1 MANQSGAIQGQAA
14 AGLAPAEKR
23 EDLVRVLRLVEY
35 VGPRSAVEAQVARS
49 IQGEKRFPQTNVIGS
64 ANIGGAYGLPRQR
77 LYPSPY
83 KSNSGWAPE
92 VLTIRA
98 TTLGTFPDILEAAV
112 LVQALEG
119 KPSEKDLR
127 IMELEKE
134 LEDLKQPVTPPWA
147 NQALSARQ
155 AQTQA
160 LQNAQHASML
170 GAGIAGRQI
179 EQYIEDALS
188 VIPAP
193 PPIPDSLQQPPDPS
207 FVDKLKGKLG
217 L

>member
-1 MANQSGAIQGQAA
+1 MASQGGAIQGQAA
-14 AGLAPAEKR
+14 ASPASVEKR

-35 VGPRSAVEAQVARS
+35 VGPRLAVEAQVARS
-49 IQGEKRFPQTNVIGS
+49 IQGEKKFPQTNVTGS
-64 ANIGGAYGLPRQR
+64 VNIGGAYGMPGQN
-77 LYPSPY
+77 LYPSSY
-83 KSNSGWAPE
+83 KSNSSWAPE

-127 IMELEKE
+127 IMELERE
-134 LEDLKQPVTPPWA
+134 LEDLKRPSLNFWGHGLT
-147 NQALSARQ
+147 ARQ

-160 LQNAQHASML
+160 LQNAQNVQFL
-170 GAGIAGRQI
+170 AGNQLAQ
-179 EQYIEDALS
+179 QIEDALS
-188 VIPAP
+188 GGIPAP
-193 PPIPDSLQQPPDPS
+193 PPIPDSLLAPDPS